1 MKKYFT
7 LLFLLANISSRAD
20 FWTQKSN
27 FAGTA
32 RHAAVGFFLNGK
44 AYIGTGG
51 TFSIRKKDFWQ
62 WDPTTNVWTQKAD
75 LGVSQ
80 GRSGAVAF
88 AVGSKGYISTGF
100 DNAIQRDLWQY
111 DPSTNMWTQKTDFG
125 GVGRHY
131 AVAFELNGFG
141 YLGTGNNNSSD
152 FNDFW
157 QYNATT
163 NSWTQK
169 ANFGGTPRSSAV
181 GFSMNGKG
189 YIGIGYAGG
198 QVSDFWQYDPTTNT
212 WTQKANFG
220 GGTRS
225 DGVGFGLCGKGYIAA
240 GVSGSSVDKRD
251 LWEYDPTT
259 NAWSQ
264 KANFGGNAR
273 ENPVGFS
280 DGSNF
285 GYIGT
290 GTDIFNEY
298 GDFWQY
304 TPDCNVL
311 PIGLTKFSA
320 MQKGSAVE
328 ITWTTESE
336 INNNDFTIEKSLDGN
351 HFEELATVAGSG
363 NSSSPL
369 NYEVIDE
376 HPFTGTNYYRLRQT
390 DYNGNF
396 SLSSVI
402 SCIATGDNTMRV
414 LSVYPNPVQTNVV
427 INLDLSENDDV
438 EVNVLNSNGRSV
450 YDHIFSLSDGIQQL
464 YIPLQKLNPGVYFL
478 RVHCEYGEYSQK
490 ILKVD

>member
-1 MKKYFT
+1 MNKIFA
-7 LLFLLANISSRAD
+7 LLFFFLCTYAKAD
-20 FWTQKSN
+20 YWTQKTA
-27 FAGTA
+27 FGGTA
-32 RHAAVGFFLNGK
+32 RHAATGFFLNGK
-44 AYIGTGG
+44 GYIGTGG

-62 WDPTTNVWTQKAD
+62 WDPATDVWTQKAD
-75 LGVSQ
+75 LGVST

-88 AVGSKGYISTGF
+88 AVGTKGYISTGF
-100 DNAIQRDLWQY
+100 DNVIKKDLWQY
-111 DPSTNMWTQKTDFG
+111 DPSTNTWTQKTDFG

-157 QYNATT
+157 QYNPTT

-169 ANFGGTPRSSAV
+169 ANFGGTARSSAV
-181 GFSMNGKG
+181 GFSVNGKG

-198 QVSDFWQYDPTTNT
+198 AVSDFWEYNPATNT

-225 DGVGFGLCGKGYIAA
+225 DGVGFGLCGKGYIGT

-251 LWEYDPTT
+251 LWEYDPST
-259 NAWSQ
+259 NTWTQ

-273 ENPVGFS
+273 EDPVGFS
-280 DGSNF
+280 DGTNY

-304 TPDCNVL
+304 TSDCNIL
-311 PIGLTKFSA
+311 PIGLTRFSA
-320 MQKGSAVE
+320 IPKGEEVE

-336 INNNDFTIEKSLDGN
+336 INNKYFTIEKSLDGS
-351 HFEELATVAGSG
+351 HFETLASVAGAG
-363 NSSSPL
+363 NSTSPL
-369 NYEVIDE
+369 NYMLEDD
-376 HPFTGTNYYRLRQT
+376 HPFTGINYYRLRQT
-390 DYNGNF
+390 DYDGNF
-396 SLSSVI
+396 SLSGVI
-402 SCIATGDNTMRV
+402 NCTVTGNNMMRV
-414 LSVYPNPVQTNVV
+414 LSVYPNPVHTNVV

-438 EVNVLNSNGRSV
+438 EVNVFNSNGGSV
-450 YDHIFSLSDGIQQL
+450 FDQLFSLSDGIQQL
-464 YIPLQKLNPGVYFL
+464 DIPLQKLNPGIYLL
-478 RVHCEYGEYSQK
+478 RIHCEYGDYSQK
-490 ILKVD
+490 IIKVN